1 MSTLLDVVMHMVWPV
16 SCPVCGAVAELLCDP
31 CLRSLFKPQ
40 FPRCLWC
47 GEPAPCKVHQDGALI
62 RAASVYEGHMKDV
75 ILALKYGGYEAIG
88 FRLGKAM
95 ANVFTR
101 PDADVL
107 VPVPLHLKS
116 KRRFNQAESIAAGL
130 GEVWGITVR
139 NAARWSVDVSPRAGM
154 RAAERLSLKS
164 DAFAFDE
171 DISSLRAAFVD
182 DVCTTG
188 STLAG
193 LAKAAKVDGANVSC
207 AFVAAHVPPVR

>member
-1 MSTLLDVVMHMVWPV
+1 
-16 SCPVCGAVAELLCDP
+16 
-31 CLRSLFKPQ
+31 
-40 FPRCLWC
+40 
-47 GEPAPCKVHQDGALI
+47 
-62 RAASVYEGHMKDV
+62 MKDV

-130 GEVWGITVR
+130 GEVWGITAR